1 MIFQKLKRHFSEI
14 LADDQP
20 EDEIYDPVHVAVVL
34 VSCMI
39 GLGALYWMLWA
50 LLVCEGGLVMKIGPA
65 LQVLFTDKT
74 LMDFGYQGYPYQLGL
89 FEGWIVNVGGL
100 AACLLTIAVAW
111 FFYGRIS
118 RRFPLNQSSN

>member
-1 MIFQKLKRHFSEI
+1 MIHKLKQHVSGL

-20 EDEIYDPVHVAVVL
+20 EDEIYDPVQVAVVL
-34 VSCMI
+34 VSCMV

-50 LLVCEGGLVMKIGPA
+50 VLVCEGGLVAKIGPA
-65 LQVLFTDKT
+65 LQVLFTGRT
-74 LMDFGYQGYPYQLGL
+74 LMDFGYQGHPYQLGL

-100 AACLLTIAVAW
+100 AACLLTLVAAW

-118 RRFPLNQSSN
+118 RQFPLNQNPN